1 MAESLNR
8 SAGMTV
14 EEIRQLVESGE
25 HLLESARDIT
35 RVSLNFIMRT

>member
-1 MAESLNR
+1 
-8 SAGMTV
+8 MTV

-25 HLLESARDIT
+25 QLLESARGLT

>member
-8 SAGMTV
+8 SVGMTV

-25 HLLESARDIT
+25 QLLESARDLT
-35 RVSLNFIMRT
+35 RVSLIFIMHT

>member
-1 MAESLNR
+1 
-8 SAGMTV
+8 MTV

-25 HLLESARDIT
+25 QLLESARDLT

>member
-1 MAESLNR
+1 
-8 SAGMTV
+8 MTV

-25 HLLESARDIT
+25 QLLESTRDLT